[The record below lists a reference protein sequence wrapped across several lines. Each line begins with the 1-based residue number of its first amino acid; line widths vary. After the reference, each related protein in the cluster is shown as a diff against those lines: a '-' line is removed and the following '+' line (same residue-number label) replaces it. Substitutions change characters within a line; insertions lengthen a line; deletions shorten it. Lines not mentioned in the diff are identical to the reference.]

1 MYGVSTSRA
10 SLGVEMRI
18 HLNKIKEKPMA
29 ELGIKLAVLDHP
41 TTDKL
46 SASNTIERYKQTLP

>member
-1 MYGVSTSRA
+1 
-10 SLGVEMRI
+10 MRI

-46 SASNTIERYKQTLP
+46 SASNTIERYKQTRP